1 MSLTAAR
8 DLIRA
13 SNTATSTVPPTTAP
27 PAAEFTTGSLDIVAV
42 EGSRIRVQ
50 GWAHVRRNAIVTR
63 NGEWV
68 PNSPMSSDPLFGL
81 VFLNKWVLPN
91 NVTRTDVP
99 PAGARKVLRAFDTYI
114 DTDTRSSDRICVTDV
129 SGPVAVSPRL
139 LSPLTAT
146 QLTTSVCVE
155 VANPSPRLLQPSFG
169 LMNIESITVTGD
181 VAVVS
186 GWALRTHRDSGI
198 DGEIALDLLNS
209 DWEEIPITTT
219 ISRPDVAAA
228 YPGTGELHGFVAMV
242 PLPPQCPCTVRARY
256 PDSYAFEDYELG
268 DSSLGPGTIGGN
280 LYLPTITVNR

>member
-1 MSLTAAR
+1 
-8 DLIRA
+8 
-13 SNTATSTVPPTTAP
+13 
-27 PAAEFTTGSLDIVAV
+27 
-42 EGSRIRVQ
+42 
-50 GWAHVRRNAIVTR
+50 
-63 NGEWV
+63 
-68 PNSPMSSDPLFGL
+68 
-81 VFLNKWVLPN
+81 
-91 NVTRTDVP
+91 
-99 PAGARKVLRAFDTYI
+99 
-114 DTDTRSSDRICVTDV
+114 
-129 SGPVAVSPRL
+129 
-139 LSPLTAT
+139 
-146 QLTTSVCVE
+146 
-155 VANPSPRLLQPSFG
+155 
-169 LMNIESITVTGD
+169 MNIESVTVTGD

-242 PLPPQCPCTVRARY
+242 PLPRQCPCTVRARY

>member
-1 MSLTAAR
+1 M
-8 DLIRA
+8 
-13 SNTATSTVPPTTAP
+13 
-27 PAAEFTTGSLDIVAV
+27 

-91 NVTRTDVP
+91 NVTRTDVQRP
-99 PAGARKVLRAFDTYI
+99 GATKSLRAFDTYI

-198 DGEIALDLLNS
+198 DGEIALYPSNS
-209 DWEEIPITTT
+209 TWEATPITTT

-228 YPGTGELHGFVAMV
+228 YPGTGELHGFVATV
-242 PLPPQCPCTVRARY
+242 PLPPQCPCTFWAGY
-256 PDSYAFEDYELG
+256 ANGGAFEDYELG
-268 DSSLGPGTIGGN
+268 DSSLGPGTIGGG
-280 LYLPTITVNR
+280 LYFPTFTVNR